1 MPSKFETSLISSI
14 FFRNKE
20 YAKGKDD
27 AFAPTWC
34 LEKLYT
40 IGRGSPFSTIWFT
53 FKSKNSPDRA
63 YSLAKQPFDEA
74 IAELDTLGEDSYM
87 DNTFIMQL
95 LRENLDMQ
103 DEGADDL
110 IVFCNYF
117 LSSHLLL

>member
-40 IGRGSPFSTIWFT
+40 IGRGSPF
-53 FKSKNSPDRA
+53 SKNSPDRA

-110 IVFCNYF
+110 IVFWKLIY
-117 LSSHLLL
+117 